1 MTDLKTTFAGLTL
14 RNPIIVSSSGL
25 TNSADKNK
33 KLAEAGAGAIVLKS
47 LFEEQILI
55 ETDKML
61 SQSET
66 SGYSE
71 GGDYLQEYVR
81 HHKLSEYLS
90 LIKESKAVCGEVPI
104 IASINCY
111 SDSEWIDFAKQ
122 IEAAGA
128 DAIEINILALQTSVK
143 YQYGSFEQ
151 RHIDILKHIKQTV
164 TIPIIMKLGK
174 NFTNPIVLI
183 EQLYANGADA
193 IVLFNRFYQ
202 PDINIDTMKHTSGPV
217 LSHSSELSN
226 SLRWIGIASSVV
238 DKIDYAASGGIH
250 NPEDIVKCIL
260 AGSGAVEICSILY
273 KKSDEEIRKMLT
285 FLATWMT
292 GKGFERISQF
302 KGRLNQED
310 ARGANY
316 FERTQFLKYFSSAR

>member
-1 MTDLKTTFAGLTL
+1 MTDLKTKFAGMTL

-47 LFEEQILI
+47 LFEEQIVI

-66 SGYSE
+66 AGYSE

-81 HHKLSEYLS
+81 HHKLSEYLD

-128 DAIEINILALQTSVK
+128 DAIEINILALQSSIT
-143 YQYGSFEQ
+143 YQYGAFEQ
-151 RHIDILKHIKQTV
+151 RHIDILKHIKKTV
-164 TIPIIMKLGK
+164 KIPIIMKLGK
-174 NFTNPIVLI
+174 NFTNPVVLI
-183 EQLYANGADA
+183 EQLYANGADG

-217 LSHSSELSN
+217 LSHSSDLAN
-226 SLRWIGIASSVV
+226 SLRWIGIASAAVNKV
-238 DKIDYAASGGIH
+238 DYAASGGIH
-250 NPEDIVKCIL
+250 NPQDVVKCIL
-260 AGSGAVEICSILY
+260 AGSTAVEICSVLY

-285 FLATWMT
+285 FLATWMNE
-292 GKGFERISQF
+292 KGFERISQF
-302 KGRLNQED
+302 KGKLNQED
-310 ARGANY
+310 VRGANY

>member
-1 MTDLKTTFAGLTL
+1 MTDLKTTFAGLSL

-25 TNSADKNK
+25 TNSAEKNQ

-47 LFEEQILI
+47 LFEEQIMI
-55 ETDKML
+55 ETDRML
-61 SQSET
+61 SQSDST
-66 SGYSE
+66 AYPE

-128 DAIEINILALQTSVK
+128 DAIEINILALQTSAT
-143 YQYGSFEQ
+143 YQYGAFEQ
-151 RHIDILKHIKQTV
+151 RHIDILKHIKKIV
-164 TIPIIMKLGK
+164 TIPIIMKLGQ
-174 NFTNPIVLI
+174 NFTNPVVLI

-193 IVLFNRFYQ
+193 VVLFNRFYQ
-202 PDINIDTMKHTSGPV
+202 PDININTMKHVSGSV
-217 LSHSSELSN
+217 LSNSSELAN
-226 SLRWIGIASSVV
+226 SLRWIGIASAAVNKV
-238 DKIDYAASGGIH
+238 DYAASGGIH
-250 NPEDIVKCIL
+250 KPEDVVKCIL
-260 AGSGAVEICSILY
+260 AGATAVEICSVLY

-292 GKGFERISQF
+292 EKGFDKINQF
-302 KGRLNQED
+302 KGMLNQKD
-310 ARGANY
+310 VRGANY
-316 FERTQFLKYFSSAR
+316 FERTQFLKYFSSAQ